1 MASGSRGDDQVRR
14 GIEKVF
20 KESEEYA
27 KRLLE
32 VGADRVIIVHHDDA
46 DGVTAGAL
54 LKLALEGR
62 FSTHTICLEKTYPQI
77 VKKLQAQGREPIIY
91 VDLGSPHAPLIS
103 KLNELRRTVIIIDH
117 HDLELS
123 DGICEEVMVLN
134 PEMHGI
140 DGGTYACGASLAYF
154 FARSLKR
161 DVEKYAGLA
170 VIGSVEIPGE
180 PKGLNLLALDEAVK
194 AGIAVYDEKSGKAK
208 VLWDGKL
215 TNPEALS
222 TKLTIM
228 ASVGYYQDGPQKALD
243 SCIRCSWAGV
253 EEFLNLLEE
262 RRKRAYSSVA
272 SRLRYTGLNKLKRI
286 QWFHVED
293 QFHDM
298 GVKVIGTFCSYLM
311 YQKMVDDDKVLVGMM
326 NMRNDVPGLGALE
339 GSYVKVSAR
348 APKKVLTLIEAG
360 SLEPLSKALAE
371 AAKRLGGF
379 GDGHAAAASGIVPKG
394 REREF
399 VELMDRL
406 LSKDERGSEK
416 RAGGVTLDR
425 FLFPKKVE
433 K

>member
-1 MASGSRGDDQVRR
+1 MTLEMREDERIRR
-14 GIEKVF
+14 GIEKVLE
-20 KESEEYA
+20 ESEEFA
-27 KRLLE
+27 KRLFE
-32 VGADRVIIVHHDDA
+32 VDTDKVIIVHHDDA

-62 FSTHTICLEKTYPQI
+62 FLTRTICLEKTYPQI
-77 VKKLQAQGREPIIY
+77 VKKLQTQGKEPIIY

-103 KLNELRRTVIIIDH
+103 KLNETRRTIIIIDH

-123 DGICEEVMVLN
+123 NEVGEEVMILN
-134 PEMHGI
+134 PETHGV
-140 DGGTYACGASLAYF
+140 DGETYACGASLAYF
-154 FARSLKR
+154 FAHSVKR

-170 VIGSVEIPGE
+170 LIGSVEIPGE
-180 PKGLNLLALDEAVK
+180 PKGLNLLALDKAVK
-194 AGIAVYDEKSGKAK
+194 AGVAIYHEESKKVK

-222 TKLTIM
+222 TKLTVM
-228 ASVGYYQDGPQKALD
+228 ASVGYYQDGPQKALN
-243 SCIRCSWAGV
+243 SCIKCSWAGV
-253 EEFLNLLEE
+253 EDFLNLLEE
-262 RRKRAYSSVA
+262 RRRKAYSSVM
-272 SRLRYTGLNKLKRI
+272 SRLRYTGLNKLKRV

-298 GVKVIGTFCSYLM
+298 GVKVIGTFCSFLM
-311 YQKMVDDDKVLVGMM
+311 YQKIVDDDKVLVGMM

-348 APKKVLTLIEAG
+348 APKKVLALIEAG
-360 SLEPLSKALAE
+360 SLELLSKALAE

-399 VELMDRL
+399 VELMDKL
-406 LSKDERGSEK
+406 LSKDERGPEK
-416 RAGGVTLDR
+416 RGGGVTLDR

>member
-1 MASGSRGDDQVRR
+1 MTESREGEKLRR
-14 GIEKVF
+14 SIEKVL

-32 VGADRVIIVHHDDA
+32 VNADRVVIVHHDDA
-46 DGVTAGAL
+46 DGVAAGAL
-54 LKLALEGR
+54 LKLALEER
-62 FSTHTICLEKTYPQI
+62 FSTHIVCLEKTYPQA
-77 VKKLQAQGREPIIY
+77 VKKLQGQGKEPIIY

-103 KLNELRRTVIIIDH
+103 KLNELKRTIIIVDH
-117 HDLELS
+117 HDLEPS
-123 DGICEEVMVLN
+123 GGISEEVMLLN
-134 PEMHGI
+134 PEIHGV

-154 FARSLKR
+154 FARSIKK

-180 PKGLNLLALDEAVK
+180 PKGLNLLALDEAVR
-194 AGIAVYDEKSGKAK
+194 AGVAVYEEGRKGK

-215 TNPEALS
+215 TNAEILS

-228 ASVGYYQDGPQKALD
+228 ASVGYYQGGPQKALE
-243 SCIRCSWAGV
+243 SCVKCSWAGV
-253 EEFLNLLEE
+253 EGFLDSLEE
-262 RRKRAYSSVA
+262 RRKRAYSNA
-272 SRLRYTGLNKLKRI
+272 MSRLRYTGLNKLRRV

-293 QFHDM
+293 LFHDM

-311 YQKMVDDDKVLVGMM
+311 HQRIVDDDKVLVGMM
-326 NMRNDVPGLGALE
+326 NMRNDVPGLGTLE

-406 LSKDERGSEK
+406 LIRGEKGLEK
-416 RAGGVTLDR
+416 RGGGATLER

-433 K
+433 E

>member
-1 MASGSRGDDQVRR
+1 MASGLREDEQVKR
-14 GIEKVF
+14 GIEKVL

-32 VGADRVIIVHHDDA
+32 VDADKVIIVHHDDA

-77 VKKLQAQGREPIIY
+77 VRKLQAQGREPIIY
-91 VDLGSPHAPLIS
+91 VDLGGPHVPLIS
-103 KLNELRRTVIIIDH
+103 KLNELRRTIIIVDH

-123 DGICEEVMVLN
+123 GEIGEEVMVLN
-134 PEMHGI
+134 PETHGV

-154 FARSLKR
+154 FARSIKR
-161 DVEKYAGLA
+161 GVEKYAGLA
-170 VIGSVEIPGE
+170 VIGSVEIPGK
-180 PKGLNLLALDEAVK
+180 PKGLNLLALDEAMKTGV
-194 AGIAVYDEKSGKAK
+194 AVYDEESEKSK

-222 TKLTIM
+222 TKLTVM

-243 SCIRCSWAGV
+243 SCIKCSWAGV
-253 EEFLNLLEE
+253 EDFLNSLEE
-262 RRKRAYSSVA
+262 KRKRAYSSVM
-272 SRLRYTGLNKLKRI
+272 SKLRYSGLNKLKRV

-311 YQKMVDDDKVLVGMM
+311 YQKIIDDNKVLVGMM
-326 NMRNDVPGLGALE
+326 NMRNEVPGLGALE

-406 LSKDERGSEK
+406 LSKDERSPEK
-416 RAGGVTLDR
+416 RIGGVTLDR

>member
-1 MASGSRGDDQVRR
+1 MASGLREDEQVKR
-14 GIEKVF
+14 GIEKVL

-32 VGADRVIIVHHDDA
+32 VDADKVIIVHHDDA

-77 VKKLQAQGREPIIY
+77 VRKLQAQGREPIIY

-103 KLNELRRTVIIIDH
+103 KLNELRRTIIIVDH

-123 DGICEEVMVLN
+123 GEIGEEVMVLN
-134 PEMHGI
+134 PETHGV

-154 FARSLKR
+154 FARSIKR
-161 DVEKYAGLA
+161 GVEKYAGLA
-170 VIGSVEIPGE
+170 VIGSVEIPGK
-180 PKGLNLLALDEAVK
+180 PKGLNLLALDEAMKTGV
-194 AGIAVYDEKSGKAK
+194 AVYDEESEKSK

-222 TKLTIM
+222 TKLTVM

-243 SCIRCSWAGV
+243 SCIKCSWAGV
-253 EEFLNLLEE
+253 EDFLNSLEE
-262 RRKRAYSSVA
+262 KRKRAYSSVM
-272 SRLRYTGLNKLKRI
+272 SKLRYSGLNKLKRV

-311 YQKMVDDDKVLVGMM
+311 YQKIIDDNKVLVGMM
-326 NMRNDVPGLGALE
+326 NMRNEVPGLGALE

-406 LSKDERGSEK
+406 LSKDERGPEK
-416 RAGGVTLDR
+416 RIGGVTLDR

>member
-1 MASGSRGDDQVRR
+1 MTMELREDEQVRR
-14 GIEKVF
+14 GIEKVL
-20 KESEEYA
+20 KDSEEYA

-32 VGADRVIIVHHDDA
+32 VDADRVVIVHHDDA
-46 DGVTAGAL
+46 DGVAAGAL
-54 LKLALEGR
+54 LKLALEGK
-62 FSTHTICLEKTYPQI
+62 FSTHIVCLEKTYPQI
-77 VKKLQAQGREPIIY
+77 VKKLQAQGKEPIIY

-103 KLNELRRTVIIIDH
+103 ELNELKRTIIIVDH
-117 HDLELS
+117 HDLELK
-123 DGICEEVMVLN
+123 GEIGEEVMILN
-134 PEMHGI
+134 PEIYGV

-154 FARSLKR
+154 FARSIR
-161 DVEKYAGLA
+161 RGMERYSGLA

-180 PKGLNLLALDEAVK
+180 PRGLNLLAIGEAVR
-194 AGIAVYDEKSGKAK
+194 AGVATYDEKDKKSK
-208 VLWDGKL
+208 VLWDGRFTK
-215 TNPEALS
+215 PEVLS
-222 TKLTIM
+222 TKLTVM
-228 ASVGYYQDGPQKALD
+228 ASVGYYQEGPQRALE
-243 SCIRCSWAGV
+243 SCVRCSWTGV
-253 EEFLNLLEE
+253 ENFLSLLEE
-262 RRKRAYSSVA
+262 KRKRAYSNVM
-272 SRLRYTGLNKLKRI
+272 SRLQYTGLNKLRRI

-311 YQKMVDDDKVLVGMM
+311 HQRIVDDDKVLVGMM

-360 SLEPLSKALAE
+360 SLEPLSKVLAE
-371 AAKRLGGF
+371 AAKHLGGF

-406 LSKDERGSEK
+406 LAKEERGPEK
-416 RAGGVTLDR
+416 RVGRVTLEK